1 MTKSIDP
8 VLLEKLRRLQT
19 DLTDL
24 AFTLDLR
31 GRAEAAD
38 LAVTIGERIGALC
51 QEFAPPHLTEPE
63 FTSPSASP
71 RATSA
76 TQSRLIGTSRISKT
90 SGRYGCLTQ
99 Q

>member
-1 MTKSIDP
+1 MTESIDP

-24 AFTLDLR
+24 AFMLDLR

-51 QEFAPPHLTEPE
+51 QEFAPLHLTKPE

-71 RATSA
+71 RTTPA
-76 TQSRLIGTSRISKT
+76 TQSRLVGTSLISKT
-90 SGRYGCLTQ
+90 SGRYGRSTQ